1 MRMGYILIA
10 SAALGITV
18 MVTPVVQAATFGG
31 AGARPATDNLA
42 IVVKEGQKSQKS
54 QKRMNKEHHGERG
67 CGAFMYRK
75 GGKCVDAR
83 NK

>member
-1 MRMGYILIA
+1 MRMGYILFA
-10 SAALGITV
+10 SAALGSTMII
-18 MVTPVVQAATFGG
+18 TPVVQAASFGG

-42 IVVKEGQKSQKS
+42 IIVKEGQKIMH
-54 QKRMNKEHHGERG
+54 REHHGGHG

>member
-18 MVTPVVQAATFGG
+18 MVTPVVQAASFGVS
-31 AGARPATDNLA
+31 AARPGTDNLT

-54 QKRMNKEHHGERG
+54 MHKGQHGGRG

-83 NK
+83 KK

>member
-1 MRMGYILIA
+1 MRMGYILFA
-10 SAALGITV
+10 SAALVSTV
-18 MVTPVVQAATFGG
+18 IVAPVVQAASFGG
-31 AGARPATDNLA
+31 AGARPATDSLA
-42 IVVKEGQKSQKS
+42 ITVKEGQKSMHKG
-54 QKRMNKEHHGERG
+54 HHGGQG

>member
-18 MVTPVVQAATFGG
+18 IVTPVVQAASFGG
-31 AGARPATDNLA
+31 AAARPGTDNLT

-54 QKRMNKEHHGERG
+54 MPKGQPGGRG

-83 NK
+83 KK

>member
-10 SAALGITV
+10 SAALGISA
-18 MVTPVVQAATFGG
+18 MVTPVVQAASFGG

-54 QKRMNKEHHGERG
+54 MHKGQHGGRG

>member
-1 MRMGYILIA
+1 MRMGSILIA
-10 SAALGITV
+10 SAALGVTV
-18 MVTPVVQAATFGG
+18 IVTPVVQAASFGG
-31 AGARPATDNLA
+31 AGARPGTDNLA
-42 IVVKEGQKSQKS
+42 IVVKEAKKSTYKGHQGG
-54 QKRMNKEHHGERG
+54 HG

>member
-18 MVTPVVQAATFGG
+18 IATPIVQAASFGG
-31 AGARPATDNLA
+31 AGARPGTDNLT

-54 QKRMNKEHHGERG
+54 MHKGQHGGRG

-83 NK
+83 KK

>member
-18 MVTPVVQAATFGG
+18 MVTPVVQAASFGG
-31 AGARPATDNLA
+31 AGARLATDNLA

-54 QKRMNKEHHGERG
+54 MQKEHHGGRG